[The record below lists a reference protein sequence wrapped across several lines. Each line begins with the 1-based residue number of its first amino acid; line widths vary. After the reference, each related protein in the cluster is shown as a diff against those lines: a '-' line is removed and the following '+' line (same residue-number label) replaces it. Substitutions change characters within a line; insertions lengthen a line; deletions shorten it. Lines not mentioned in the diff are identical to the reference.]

1 MILTNKQG
9 MPEAFVKAVT
19 LEPHNKKGE
28 YSATTLLKGA
38 CETILTSRHFDEIE
52 VDVSDMV
59 WAIWGQAVH
68 AIFEKQSD
76 AGFKEERFEVPVMNS
91 KVTGRVDLYDMEN
104 EVLYDWK
111 TASVWK
117 VKFADYDDW
126 KKQGLIY
133 AWLMKKHGLKVK
145 RCEFWA
151 LLKDHSKAEARK
163 NADYPVSPA
172 CKFAFDVTENDL
184 AEIEKF
190 IFDKIEQLE
199 KAEKVAD
206 SELCECSKDERWA
219 TDDTFAVMK
228 EGRKTAVRVFENRED
243 AETMLNSLDDKH
255 WMQERKGESKKCL
268 DYCQCK
274 NFCPF
279 YKKMIEE
286 KL

>member
-9 MPEAFVKAVT
+9 MPDAFVKAVT
-19 LEPHNKKGE
+19 LEPHNKEGE

-38 CETILTSRHFDEIE
+38 CETLLTSRHFDEIE

-76 AGFKEERFEVPVMNS
+76 AGFKEERFEVPVLNS

-117 VKFADYDDW
+117 VKFNDFDDW

-133 AWLMKKHGLKVK
+133 AWLMKKHGLNVK

-151 LLKDHSKAEARK
+151 LLKDHSKAEARR
-163 NADYPVSPA
+163 NSDYPFSPA
-172 CKFAFDVTENDL
+172 CKFAFDVTEKEL

-190 IFDKIEQLE
+190 IFEKIEQLE
-199 KAEKVAD
+199 KAETVAD
-206 SELCECSKDERWA
+206 EELSECSKDERWA
-219 TDDTFAVMK
+219 TDDAFAVMK
-228 EGRKTAVRVFENRED
+228 EGRKSAVRVFEKKED
-243 AETMLNSLDDKH
+243 AETMLNSLDDKY
-255 WMQERKGESKKCL
+255 WLQERKGESKKCI
-268 DYCQCK
+268 DYCNCK

-279 YKKMIEE
+279 YKKMI

>member
-9 MPEAFVKAVT
+9 MPDAFVKAVT
-19 LEPHNKKGE
+19 LEPHNKEGE

-38 CETILTSRHFDEIE
+38 CETLLTSRHFDEIE

-76 AGFKEERFEVPVMNS
+76 AGFKEERFEVPVLNS

-117 VKFADYDDW
+117 VKFNDFDDW

-133 AWLMKKHGLKVK
+133 AWLMKKHGLNVK

-151 LLKDHSKAEARK
+151 LLKDHSKAEARR
-163 NADYPVSPA
+163 NSDYPFSPA
-172 CKFAFDVTENDL
+172 CKFAFDVTEKEL

-190 IFDKIEQLE
+190 IFEKIEQLE
-199 KAEKVAD
+199 KAETVAD
-206 SELCECSKDERWA
+206 EELSECSKDERWA

-228 EGRKTAVRVFENRED
+228 EGRKTAVRVFEKKED

-255 WMQERKGESKKCL
+255 WMQERKGESKKCI
-268 DYCQCK
+268 DYCNCK

-279 YKKMIEE
+279 YKKMTN
-286 KL
+286 L